1 MRKWKHSQIVRA
13 ALGFVGLPLLIGA
26 IVLSIKTLPQSTT
39 MAYPPP
45 EMETPSIIANI
56 TNTPDQL
63 KPTPPSSS
71 IPTLASDEFSFYN
84 RPAEVGTI
92 IETGYS
98 SLPSTYKVVN
108 QWFAE
113 FDNKKFFAY
122 AGAQVNDPAKGG
134 KALPKPW
141 PSILILE
148 VTTTDGEQ
156 ISEENG
162 KYETETNSGQL
173 RIIDANHD
181 EIHLVTRE
189 GKVFI
194 FDLKSKTFSVPKS
207 SSIITR
213 QLGEGAIWETGNA
226 PISTNDYTF
235 QNYWYLEKGSE
246 QVYVFAGVMNADPA
260 QGVLV
265 KYSIKPEINQ
275 TTGLVY
281 FTPVKDGSNRIV
293 DLIDGKLIIIT
304 LSGLEYGFSVLEGKI
319 YTFDH
324 TKIVF
329 TPLDTEDLVEP
340 IPFQEDKFDPFASP
354 TITITHTPSITP
366 LPSLTPLPYP

>member
-1 MRKWKHSQIVRA
+1 MRKWKYSQIVRA
-13 ALGFVGLPLLIGA
+13 ALGVVGLPLLIGA

-56 TNTPDQL
+56 TNNPDQS

-71 IPTLASDEFSFYN
+71 IPTLASDEFSFYY

-92 IETGYS
+92 IETGFS

-113 FDNKKFFAY
+113 FDNKNIFAY

-141 PSILILE
+141 PSILIIE
-148 VTTTDGEQ
+148 VITTDGEL
-156 ISEENG
+156 IPEESG
-162 KYETETNSGQL
+162 KHVTETDSGQL
-173 RIIDANHD
+173 RIIEANLD

-194 FDLKSKTFSVPKS
+194 FDLKSKTFSVPKL

-213 QLGEGAIWETGNA
+213 QLAKGTLWETGNA

-235 QNYWYLEKGSE
+235 QNYWYYENDSE
-246 QVYVFAGVMNADPA
+246 QIYVLAGVMNADPA

-275 TTGLVY
+275 TNGLVY
-281 FTPVKDGSNRIV
+281 FTPLKDGSNRIV

-304 LSGLEYGFSVLEGKI
+304 SSGLEYGFSVLDGKL
-319 YTFDH
+319 YNFDH

-329 TPLDTEDLVEP
+329 TLLDPEYLVEP

>member
-1 MRKWKHSQIVRA
+1 MRKWKHSQIIRA
-13 ALGFVGLPLLIGA
+13 ALGIVGLPLLIGA

-56 TNTPDQL
+56 TNTPDQS

-84 RPAEVGTI
+84 RPAEIGTI
-92 IETGYS
+92 IETGFS

-113 FDNKKFFAY
+113 FDDKKILAY

-141 PSILILE
+141 PSILIIE
-148 VTTTDGEQ
+148 TITTDGEL
-156 ISEENG
+156 IPEDSG
-162 KYETETNSGQL
+162 RHVTETDSGQL
-173 RIIDANHD
+173 RIIEANLD
-181 EIHLVTRE
+181 EIHLVTTE

-194 FDLKSKTFSVPKS
+194 FDLKSKTFGVPKLS
-207 SSIITR
+207 SKITR
-213 QLGEGAIWETGNA
+213 QLAKGTIWETGNT

-235 QNYWYLEKGSE
+235 QNYWYYENDSE
-246 QVYVFAGVMNADPA
+246 QIYVLAGVMNADPA

-275 TTGLVY
+275 TIGLVY
-281 FTPVKDGSNRIV
+281 FTPLKDGSNRIV

-304 LSGLEYGFSVLEGKI
+304 SSGLEYGFSVLDGKL
-319 YTFDH
+319 YNFDH

-329 TPLDTEDLVEP
+329 TLLDPEYLVEP
-340 IPFQEDKFDPFASP
+340 IPFQDE
-354 TITITHTPSITP
+354 
-366 LPSLTPLPYP
+366 

>member
-1 MRKWKHSQIVRA
+1 MRKWKYSQIVRA
-13 ALGFVGLPLLIGA
+13 ALGVVGLPLLIGA

-45 EMETPSIIANI
+45 EMETPSIIAKI
-56 TNTPDQL
+56 TNNPDQS
-63 KPTPPSSS
+63 KPTPHSSS

-92 IETGYS
+92 IETGVS

-113 FDNKKFFAY
+113 FDNKKIFAY

-141 PSILILE
+141 PSILIIE
-148 VTTTDGEQ
+148 VITTDGEQ
-156 ISEENG
+156 IPDESG
-162 KYETETNSGQL
+162 KYETETISGQL

-181 EIHLVTRE
+181 EIYLVSRE
-189 GKVFI
+189 GIVFI
-194 FDLKSKTFSVPKS
+194 FDLKSKTFSVPKL

-213 QLGEGAIWETGNA
+213 QLAKGTIWETGNA

-235 QNYWYLEKGSE
+235 QNYWCYENDSE
-246 QVYVFAGVMNADPA
+246 QIYVLAGVMNADPA

-275 TTGLVY
+275 TNGLVY
-281 FTPVKDGSNRIV
+281 FTPLKDGSNRIV

-304 LSGLEYGFSVLEGKI
+304 SSGLEYGFSVLDGKL
-319 YTFDH
+319 YNFDH
-324 TKIVF
+324 TKLVF
-329 TPLDTEDLVEP
+329 ALLDPEYLVEP
-340 IPFQEDKFDPFASP
+340 IPFQEVKFDPFASP